1 MIQIDVCF
9 ICLQLRDPDNR
20 LSYARVIL
28 KSDGSK
34 MGQHLQSV
42 IQLSFHKTPKD
53 KVVVKVRNTSDYYLH
68 FSKSLSFIA
77 YKSKRNPKDER

>member
-28 KSDGSK
+28 QWRSK

>member
-1 MIQIDVCF
+1 
-9 ICLQLRDPDNR
+9 
-20 LSYARVIL
+20 
-28 KSDGSK
+28 

-42 IQLSFHKTPKD
+42 IHLSFHKTPKD